1 MKGLKTVFI
10 VIIGLL
16 CLTGC
21 GEKRLTC
28 THEENDS
35 GVKTNQ
41 KIEMKFKDDK
51 VTAIKMS
58 IDSKAT
64 DEEAKSSWNMVT
76 SLLEAA
82 YEEVDEEGLKVTF
95 KNDEKNYSYNLTF
108 DVDLAKVKEE
118 NLEKYDLDSIV
129 DSTSSLEEV
138 KKSAEEDGFTCK

>member
-21 GEKRLTC
+21 GEKKLTC
-28 THEENDS
+28 TYEENDS

-82 YEEVDEEGLKVTF
+82 YEEVDEEGLKLRTAL
-95 KNDEKNYSYNLTF
+95 KKTDSHANNYSKDAIICIFIL
-108 DVDLAKVKEE
+108 
-118 NLEKYDLDSIV
+118 
-129 DSTSSLEEV
+129 
-138 KKSAEEDGFTCK
+138 

>member
-118 NLEKYDLDSIV
+118 NLEKYNLDSIV